1 MKSITF
7 EEARAI
13 YDACA
18 KRYKGD
24 DIAKATRTEIHA
36 ALQLA
41 NPAPYSD
48 VPSHLTKKSAL
59 SHDERQVVLEH
70 QRSQPND
77 EECIDFARN
86 RGSQPHVVDAHH
98 WVQMKHGEAL
108 WEEADRLLDRL
119 LSSGALPHTSGAA

>member
-1 MKSITF
+1 MMKTITI

-13 YDACA
+13 YKVCA
-18 KRYKGD
+18 KRYSD
-24 DIAKATRTEIHA
+24 DDVAKAARTEIHA

-41 NPAPYSD
+41 NPPPYSD
-48 VPSHLTKKSAL
+48 VPVHLAKKAAL

-70 QRSQPND
+70 QRSKPTD

-98 WVQMKHGEAL
+98 WVQLKHGTSL
-108 WEEADRLLDRL
+108 WEEADRIMALLEQGEQ
-119 LSSGALPHTSGAA
+119 S